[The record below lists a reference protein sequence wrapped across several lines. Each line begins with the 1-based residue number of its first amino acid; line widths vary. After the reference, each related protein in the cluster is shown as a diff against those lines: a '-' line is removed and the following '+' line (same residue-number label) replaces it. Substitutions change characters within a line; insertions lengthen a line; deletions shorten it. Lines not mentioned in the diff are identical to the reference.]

1 MSPRLFNQYDQY
13 LENLLCAQYDVADIF
28 DHELAKGESREDFL
42 IRILHDENDH
52 MKIHKGFLTNGH
64 DQSNQC
70 DLIVC
75 KSTTR
80 TRRIGGQTL
89 IDVADHP
96 VLIEV
101 KGNATG
107 TDFREFNIKAG
118 RTKAL
123 CSTHDVP
130 CGIFC
135 YKTNLLQRNVLN
147 RFGYRYDALLDP
159 LGIAYLDD
167 PTLAIQY
174 PNIDFAISIEPSPAG
189 GGDKQFFLRKI
200 SSTGRYLY
208 SRESPI
214 LKHLMSL
221 VRGLTL

>member
-1 MSPRLFNQYDQY
+1 MSLRLFNQYDQY
-13 LENLLCAQYDVADIF
+13 LENLLCAQYNVADIF

-42 IRILHDENDH
+42 IRILCDENNH
-52 MKIHKGFLTNGH
+52 MQVHKGFLTNGH

-75 KSTTR
+75 RSTTR
-80 TRRIGGQTL
+80 TRRIGSQTL
-89 IDVADHP
+89 IDVADQP

-107 TDFREFNIKAG
+107 TDFKEFNIKAG
-118 RTKAL
+118 RAKAL
-123 CSTHDVP
+123 CTTHDIP

-147 RFGYRYDALLDP
+147 RFGYRYDSSLDA

-167 PTLAIQY
+167 PTLLIQY
-174 PNIDFAISIEPSPAG
+174 PNIDFAISIEPTPDG
-189 GGDKQFFLRKI
+189 VEDKQFFLRKI
-200 SSTGRYLY
+200 PSTGRYIY
-208 SRESPI
+208 SREAPVI
-214 LKHLMSL
+214 KHMMTL